1 MSFAKPV
8 NLTHEQVNAFEHEVD
23 AIKAS
28 VMNHLGQADVDH
40 MRRMIRL
47 CRASEIGGRALLHLG
62 LGPISWVTGV
72 LALASA
78 KIVENMELGHNV
90 MHGQYDWMN
99 EPSLRGSSYE
109 WDTVCT
115 ADNWRHTHNYMHH
128 TYTNVDGVD
137 HDIGYG
143 ILRIFPEQKWE
154 PRFLANPLMAAI
166 LAVTFEWTLALQS
179 LELEKAVS
187 GEKTWGD
194 VRKQLPPIFAKMR
207 KQFLKDYVFFP
218 LIAGPMFLPV
228 IAGNF
233 TANLMRNI
241 WAFSIIFCGHFTED
255 AEMFPKDVLENE
267 TRGHWYLRQLRGS
280 SNLTGGTLMHIMS
293 GNLSHQI
300 EHHMFPDIPAL
311 RYAEV
316 APQIQR
322 VVPALRSALQHR
334 QPLAPVR
341 YGDEAN
347 PDAHVAAPAQRGAGR
362 LKLQAARRP
371 LSALRSPLSAFRSP
385 LSNSRI
391 PVSQSIQL
399 PKAPHGHFCQKTRQR
414 EKHGQAC
421 RRAGRQ
427 QNRQGGKARCKTS
440 CKERRKR
447 A

>member
-1 MSFAKPV
+1 MGTISKSRELSYDEIQAFGAELDTLRKETIAK
-8 NLTHEQVNAFEHEVD
+8 LGKED
-23 AIKAS
+23 ADYIYK
-28 VMNHLGQADVDH
+28 
-40 MRRMIRL
+40 IRNFV
-47 CRASEIGGRALLHLG
+47 RYSEIGSRAALMTLG
-62 LGPISWVTGV
+62 WLPPVWLAATATLGVS
-72 LALASA
+72 

-233 TANLMRNI
+233 TANLIRNI

-300 EHHMFPDIPAL
+300 EHHMFPDIPGM
-311 RYAEV
+311 RYAEMSVKVREICEKYGQHYNTGSFRKQFTTVWGRIFKGALPNFGQKVQVSAETAV
-316 APQIQR
+316 AR
-322 VVPALRSALQHR
+322 LAEVVPVSIPARRKS
-334 QPLAPVR
+334 P
-341 YGDEAN
+341 EA
-347 PDAHVAAPAQRGAGR
+347 VAA
-362 LKLQAARRP
+362 
-371 LSALRSPLSAFRSP
+371 
-385 LSNSRI
+385 
-391 PVSQSIQL
+391 
-399 PKAPHGHFCQKTRQR
+399 
-414 EKHGQAC
+414 
-421 RRAGRQ
+421 
-427 QNRQGGKARCKTS
+427 
-440 CKERRKR
+440 
-447 A
+447 

>member
-1 MSFAKPV
+1 MGTISKSRELSYDEIQAFGAELDALRKETIAK
-8 NLTHEQVNAFEHEVD
+8 LGKED
-23 AIKAS
+23 ADYIYK
-28 VMNHLGQADVDH
+28 
-40 MRRMIRL
+40 IRNFV
-47 CRASEIGGRALLHLG
+47 RYSEIGSRAALMTLG
-62 LGPISWVTGV
+62 WLPPVWLAATATLGVS
-72 LALASA
+72 

-300 EHHMFPDIPAL
+300 EHHMFPDIPGM
-311 RYAEV
+311 RYAEMSVKVREICEKYGQHYNTGSFRKQFTTVWGRIFKGALPNFGQKVQVSAETAV
-316 APQIQR
+316 AR
-322 VVPALRSALQHR
+322 LAEVVPVSK
-334 QPLAPVR
+334 PS
-341 YGDEAN
+341 
-347 PDAHVAAPAQRGAGR
+347 
-362 LKLQAARRP
+362 RR
-371 LSALRSPLSAFRSP
+371 
-385 LSNSRI
+385 
-391 PVSQSIQL
+391 
-399 PKAPHGHFCQKTRQR
+399 KTR
-414 EKHGQAC
+414 EAI
-421 RRAGRQ
+421 A
-427 QNRQGGKARCKTS
+427 A
-440 CKERRKR
+440 
-447 A
+447 

>member
-1 MSFAKPV
+1 MGTISKSRELSYDEIQAFGAELDTLRKETIAK
-8 NLTHEQVNAFEHEVD
+8 LGKED
-23 AIKAS
+23 ADYIYK
-28 VMNHLGQADVDH
+28 
-40 MRRMIRL
+40 IRNFV
-47 CRASEIGGRALLHLG
+47 RYSEIGSRAALMTLG
-62 LGPISWVTGV
+62 WLPPVWLAATATLGVS
-72 LALASA
+72 

-233 TANLMRNI
+233 TANLIRNI

-300 EHHMFPDIPAL
+300 EHHMFPDIPGM
-311 RYAEV
+311 RYAEMSVKVREICEKYGQHYNTGSFRKQFTTVWGRIFKGALPNFGQKVQVSAETAV
-316 APQIQR
+316 AR
-322 VVPALRSALQHR
+322 LAEVVPVSK
-334 QPLAPVR
+334 PS
-341 YGDEAN
+341 
-347 PDAHVAAPAQRGAGR
+347 
-362 LKLQAARRP
+362 RR
-371 LSALRSPLSAFRSP
+371 
-385 LSNSRI
+385 
-391 PVSQSIQL
+391 
-399 PKAPHGHFCQKTRQR
+399 KTR
-414 EKHGQAC
+414 EAI
-421 RRAGRQ
+421 A
-427 QNRQGGKARCKTS
+427 A
-440 CKERRKR
+440 
-447 A
+447 

>member
-1 MSFAKPV
+1 MGTISKSRELSYDEIQAFGAELDTLRKETIAK
-8 NLTHEQVNAFEHEVD
+8 LGKED
-23 AIKAS
+23 ADYIYK
-28 VMNHLGQADVDH
+28 
-40 MRRMIRL
+40 IRNFV
-47 CRASEIGGRALLHLG
+47 RYSEIGSRAALMTLG
-62 LGPISWVTGV
+62 WLPPVWLAATATLGVS
-72 LALASA
+72 

-99 EPSLRGSSYE
+99 EPSLRGSTYE

-194 VRKQLPPIFAKMR
+194 LRKQLPPIFAKMR

-300 EHHMFPDIPAL
+300 EHHMFPDIPGM
-311 RYAEV
+311 RYAEMSVKVREICEKYGQHYNTGSFRKQFTTVWGRIFKGALPNFGQKVQVSAETAV
-316 APQIQR
+316 AR
-322 VVPALRSALQHR
+322 LAEVVPVSK
-334 QPLAPVR
+334 PS
-341 YGDEAN
+341 
-347 PDAHVAAPAQRGAGR
+347 
-362 LKLQAARRP
+362 RR
-371 LSALRSPLSAFRSP
+371 
-385 LSNSRI
+385 
-391 PVSQSIQL
+391 
-399 PKAPHGHFCQKTRQR
+399 KTR
-414 EKHGQAC
+414 EAI
-421 RRAGRQ
+421 A
-427 QNRQGGKARCKTS
+427 A
-440 CKERRKR
+440 
-447 A
+447 